1 MGAAP
6 GSFRLGYL
14 DWLRGITV
22 LVMIEAHSFDA
33 WTRPDEKARI
43 AYGYLMM
50 LGGMAAPAFLFMA
63 GVAVA
68 LAAAAHLRR
77 GLTPTQAAR
86 RVERRGGQVF
96 LYAFLFRVQSFA
108 LGGFANA
115 PGLLKV
121 DILNIMGP
129 AIAVS
134 AAAWR
139 VPGGRLRRA
148 LVLAAGAAALT
159 MATPAIREAAWLAP
173 WPDPIEWYFRPDPG
187 KGTFTLFPWAGFVL
201 AGAVLGMVIDGGA
214 RWAPWRLHAGIASA
228 GVALVGFGYW
238 ASWQAPLFPDARF
251 WTTSPTFFMIRV
263 GLLVLAV
270 AAAWLWSV
278 RPWPRLFQIRPL
290 EVLGLGSLF
299 VYWVHVELV
308 YGGAGRAL
316 RRQLTL
322 EQGVVAWCLLSLG
335 MYFLLLGWMRLG
347 PGRARIRESLLTYF
361 NRDS

>member
-1 MGAAP
+1 
-6 GSFRLGYL
+6 
-14 DWLRGITV
+14 
-22 LVMIEAHSFDA
+22 MIQAHSFDA
-33 WTRPDEKARI
+33 WTRPDEKARA

-77 GLTPTQAAR
+77 GATPAQAAR
-86 RVERRGGQVF
+86 RVERRGWQIF
-96 LYAFLFRVQSFA
+96 LYAFLFRFQSFA

-115 PGLLKV
+115 AGLLKV
-121 DILNIMGP
+121 DILNVMGP

-139 VPGGRLRRA
+139 VPGGRGRRA

-159 MATPAIREAAWLAP
+159 MATPALREAAWLTP

-201 AGAVLGMVIDGGA
+201 AGAVLGLAIDGGA
-214 RWAPWRLHAGIASA
+214 RWAPWRLQTGIAAA

-238 ASWQAPLFPDARF
+238 ASWQAPLFPAARF
-251 WTTSPTFFMIRV
+251 WTTSPTFFLIRL

-270 AAAWLWSV
+270 AVAWLWSV
-278 RPWPRLFQIRPL
+278 RPWPRLFRSRPL

-308 YGGAGRAL
+308 YGVAGRPL

-335 MYFLLLGWMRLG
+335 MYILLLGWMHVAPR
-347 PGRARIRESLLTYF
+347 RARIRDALLTHF
-361 NRDS
+361 NRTS